1 MSGSLDQRLQ
11 RVFREVFY
19 DDDLKLSDDLSPR
32 TMPEWDSLAQVRL
45 ISSLEDEF
53 GVKFTTEELVAA
65 NSVAK
70 MKGILVQKAN

>member
-45 ISSLEDEF
+45 IASLEDEF
-53 GVKFTTEELVAA
+53 AVKFTTEELVAA